1 MMAFSMQGAGPMPHW
16 FTIVILCVFL
26 IGVIRMIML
35 YKLGGM
41 PGAIAAARGHPQA
54 GIITLAV
61 TKMMQLRLTHHR
73 RWIECHD

>member
-26 IGVIRMIML
+26 IGVIRMIVL

-41 PGAIAAARGHPQA
+41 PGAIAAARPSASGPHEDNE
-54 GIITLAV
+54 
-61 TKMMQLRLTHHR
+61 LRLFHHR
-73 RWIECHD
+73 R